1 MRKLFALMALV
12 TLAFTACNKG
22 EETSLSKSS
31 IVPEITVV
39 EFSRLGGEQVVRFSI
54 KQPQGGSVT
63 AVESCE
69 WMDAVVEFNS
79 DLVITVQPNESE
91 AREAKVTLKYE
102 HAKDVTITVKQRANT
117 GGVDVEYNAK
127 RFEGV
132 YFGASGSTHNY
143 YIIISD
149 MGAKRDGTGKANGT
163 YYYFDLY
170 SSEESETL
178 PNGTYTLDES
188 NSGSALTIAAGAS
201 SYCVMDKD
209 AKAKVSSYFTS
220 ATVTVEKDK
229 FVANIEL
236 ESGEKHLVTYDG
248 DLGIYFDNTTFTE
261 DFTFDIKGADI
272 TATNYGDKLEVGQQ
286 AWFIEA
292 VRGDDLF
299 MLELLTA
306 STESPAGLYTP
317 LTGAVNEGYENKFII
332 GYLDEGLQG
341 TWYAKLTN
349 NVIKG
354 DVMAPV
360 TTGIIQVVV
369 EQNNATIN
377 FSAKDDAGF
386 KIEGSI
392 SGSYTLKTI
401 DKEE

>member
-1 MRKLFALMALV
+1 MALV

-22 EETSLSKSS
+22 EETSASKSS
-31 IVPEITVV
+31 IVAETTVV

-170 SSEESETL
+170 SSEESDTL

-188 NSGSALTIAAGAS
+188 DSGSALTIAAGAS

-209 AKAKVSSYFTS
+209 AKAKVSSYFKS

-317 LTGAVNEGYENKFII
+317 LTGAVNEGYNNKFII
-332 GYLDEGLQG
+332 GYLDDGLQG

>member
-1 MRKLFALMALV
+1 MALV

-22 EETSLSKSS
+22 EETSASKSS
-31 IVPEITVV
+31 IVAETTVV

-79 DLVITVQPNESE
+79 DLVITVQANEGE

-117 GGVDVEYNAK
+117 GGADVEYKAK

-132 YFGASGSTHNY
+132 YFGANDAVHNY

-149 MGAKRDGTGKANGT
+149 KGANHDGSGKANCT
-163 YYYFDLY
+163 YYFFDIY
-170 SSEESETL
+170 SDEDSDTL
-178 PNGTYTLDES
+178 PYGTYTLDES
-188 NSGSALTIAAGAS
+188 NSCSALTIAAGSSVYCTMDQDGKTKAS
-201 SYCVMDKD
+201 SYYK
-209 AKAKVSSYFTS
+209 S

-261 DFTFDIKGADI
+261 DFTFDIKGAKI
-272 TATNYGDKLEVGQQ
+272 TAANYGDVYEVGQQ
-286 AWFIEA
+286 AWYIEA

-299 MLELLTA
+299 MLEILAA

-317 LTGAVNEGYENKFII
+317 LTGAVNEGYDNKFIM
-332 GYLDEGLQG
+332 GYLEDGLQG

-354 DVMAPV
+354 DVMAPISA
-360 TTGIIQVVV
+360 GIIQVVV

-386 KIEGSI
+386 KVEGSI
-392 SGSYTLKTI
+392 SGSYTLNSI
-401 DKEE
+401 EEEE

>member
-22 EETSLSKSS
+22 EETSASKSS
-31 IVPEITVV
+31 IVAETTVV

-170 SSEESETL
+170 SSEESDTL

-188 NSGSALTIAAGAS
+188 DSGSALTIAAGAS

-209 AKAKVSSYFTS
+209 AKAKVSSYFKS

-317 LTGAVNEGYENKFII
+317 LTGAVNEGYNNKFII
-332 GYLDEGLQG
+332 GYLDDGLQG

>member
-1 MRKLFALMALV
+1 MALV

-22 EETSLSKSS
+22 EETSASKSS
-31 IVPEITVV
+31 IVAETTVV

-102 HAKDVTITVKQRANT
+102 HAKDVTITVKQRAND
-117 GGVDVEYNAK
+117 GSADAEFKAK

-149 MGAKRDGTGKANGT
+149 MGAKHDGTGKANGT

-209 AKAKVSSYFTS
+209 AKAKVSSYFKS

-272 TATNYGDKLEVGQQ
+272 TATNYGDVYEVGQQ
-286 AWFIEA
+286 AWYIEA
-292 VRGDDLF
+292 VKGDDLF

-317 LTGAVNEGYENKFII
+317 LTGAVNEGYDNKFII
-332 GYLDEGLQG
+332 GYLDDGLQG

-354 DVMAPV
+354 DVMAPIAA
-360 TTGIIQVVV
+360 GIIQVVV
-369 EQNNATIN
+369 EQGNATIN

-386 KIEGSI
+386 KVEGSI
-392 SGSYTLKTI
+392 SGSFTLDSI
-401 DKEE
+401 EEE

>member
-22 EETSLSKSS
+22 EETSASKSS
-31 IVPEITVV
+31 IVPETTVV

-102 HAKDVTITVKQRANT
+102 YAKDVTITVKQRAND
-117 GGVDVEYNAK
+117 GSADAEFKAK

-188 NSGSALTIAAGAS
+188 NSCSALTIAAGSS

-209 AKAKVSSYFTS
+209 ANAKVSSYFKS

-272 TATNYGDKLEVGQQ
+272 TATNYGDVYEVGQQ
-286 AWFIEA
+286 AWYIEA

-299 MLELLTA
+299 MLELLAA
-306 STESPAGLYTP
+306 STENPSGLYTP

-354 DVMAPV
+354 DVMAPIAA
-360 TTGIIQVVV
+360 GIIQVVV
-369 EQNNATIN
+369 EQGNATIN

-386 KIEGSI
+386 KVEGSI
-392 SGSYTLKTI
+392 SGSFTLDSI
-401 DKEE
+401 EEE

>member
-1 MRKLFALMALV
+1 MALV

-22 EETSLSKSS
+22 EETSASKSS
-31 IVPEITVV
+31 IVAETTVV

-102 HAKDVTITVKQRANT
+102 HAKDVTITVKQRAND
-117 GGVDVEYNAK
+117 GSADAEFKAK

-188 NSGSALTIAAGAS
+188 NSCSALTIAAGSS

-209 AKAKVSSYFTS
+209 ANAKVSSYFKS

-317 LTGAVNEGYENKFII
+317 LTGAVNEGYNNKFII
-332 GYLDEGLQG
+332 GYLDDGLQG

-401 DKEE
+401 EKEE

>member
-22 EETSLSKSS
+22 EETTATKSS
-31 IVPEITVV
+31 IVAETTVV

-117 GGVDVEYNAK
+117 GGVDVEFNAK

-170 SSEESETL
+170 SAEESETL

-209 AKAKVSSYFTS
+209 AKAKVSSYFKS

-272 TATNYGDKLEVGQQ
+272 TATNYGDVYEVGQQ
-286 AWFIEA
+286 AWYIEA
-292 VRGDDLF
+292 VKGDDLF
-299 MLELLTA
+299 MLELLAA
-306 STESPAGLYTP
+306 STENPSGLYTP

-354 DVMAPV
+354 DVMAPIAA
-360 TTGIIQVVV
+360 GIIQVVV
-369 EQNNATIN
+369 EQGNATIN

-386 KIEGSI
+386 KVEGSI
-392 SGSYTLKTI
+392 SGSFTLDSI
-401 DKEE
+401 EEE

>member
-1 MRKLFALMALV
+1 MALV

-22 EETSLSKSS
+22 EETSASKSS
-31 IVPEITVV
+31 IVPETTVV

-102 HAKDVTITVKQRANT
+102 HAKDVTITVKQRAND
-117 GGVDVEYNAK
+117 GSADAEFKAK

-188 NSGSALTIAAGAS
+188 NSGSALTIAAGSS

-209 AKAKVSSYFTS
+209 AKAKVSSYFKS

-272 TATNYGDKLEVGQQ
+272 TATNYGDVYEVGQQ
-286 AWFIEA
+286 AWYIEA

-299 MLELLTA
+299 MLELLAA
-306 STESPAGLYTP
+306 STENPSGLYTP

-354 DVMAPV
+354 DVMAPIAA
-360 TTGIIQVVV
+360 GIIQVVV
-369 EQNNATIN
+369 EQGNATIN

-386 KIEGSI
+386 KVEGSI
-392 SGSYTLKTI
+392 SGSFTLDSI
-401 DKEE
+401 EEE

>member
-22 EETSLSKSS
+22 EETTTTKSS
-31 IVPEITVV
+31 IVAETTVV

-102 HAKDVTITVKQRANT
+102 HAKDVTITVKQRAND
-117 GGVDVEYNAK
+117 GSADAEFKAK

-188 NSGSALTIAAGAS
+188 NSCSALTIAAGSS

-209 AKAKVSSYFTS
+209 ANAKVSSYFKS

-272 TATNYGDKLEVGQQ
+272 TATNYGDVYEVGQQ
-286 AWFIEA
+286 AWYIEA

-299 MLELLTA
+299 MLELLAA
-306 STESPAGLYTP
+306 STENPSGLYTP

-354 DVMAPV
+354 DVMAPIAA
-360 TTGIIQVVV
+360 GIIQVVV

-386 KIEGSI
+386 KVEGSI
-392 SGSYTLKTI
+392 SGSFTLDSI
-401 DKEE
+401 EEE

>member
-1 MRKLFALMALV
+1 MALV

-22 EETSLSKSS
+22 EETTTTKSS
-31 IVPEITVV
+31 IVAETTVV

-102 HAKDVTITVKQRANT
+102 HAKDVTITVKQRAND
-117 GGVDVEYNAK
+117 GSADAEFKAK

-188 NSGSALTIAAGAS
+188 NSCSALTIAAGSS

-209 AKAKVSSYFTS
+209 ANAKVSSYFKS

-272 TATNYGDKLEVGQQ
+272 TATNYGDVYEVGQQ
-286 AWFIEA
+286 AWYIEA

-299 MLELLTA
+299 MLELLAA
-306 STESPAGLYTP
+306 STENPSGLYTP

-354 DVMAPV
+354 DVMAPIAA
-360 TTGIIQVVV
+360 GIIQVVV

-386 KIEGSI
+386 KVEGSI
-392 SGSYTLKTI
+392 SGSFTLDSI
-401 DKEE
+401 EEE

>member
-1 MRKLFALMALV
+1 MALV

-22 EETSLSKSS
+22 EETTTTKSS
-31 IVPEITVV
+31 IVAETTVV

-102 HAKDVTITVKQRANT
+102 YAKDVTITVKQRANT

-178 PNGTYTLDES
+178 PNGSYTLDES
-188 NSGSALTIAAGAS
+188 DSCSALTIAAGAS

-317 LTGAVNEGYENKFII
+317 LTGAVNEGYNNKFII
-332 GYLDEGLQG
+332 GYLDDGLQG

-369 EQNNATIN
+369 EQGNATIN

-401 DKEE
+401 EKEE

>member
-1 MRKLFALMALV
+1 MALV

-22 EETSLSKSS
+22 EETSASKSS
-31 IVPEITVV
+31 IVPETTVV

-170 SSEESETL
+170 SSEESDTL

-209 AKAKVSSYFTS
+209 AKAKVSSYFKS

-306 STESPAGLYTP
+306 SSESPAGLYTP
-317 LTGAVNEGYENKFII
+317 LTGAVNEGYNNKFII
-332 GYLDEGLQG
+332 GYLDDGLQG